1 MFGTRKWEPDQC
13 NQCSQQLVWCGDS
26 GTGSYE
32 KIQGVIHAKINQEN
46 FLEAWG
52 EAASSSAHLLGVVA
66 RGGKVEASQGIEIAG
81 GVVSALTSLKIM
93 DPVLGF
99 ALGMFSS
106 FFSAFYEEGPDKYI
120 MDIVQTVVPDLIE
133 DALVKQTLQ
142 RAEDN
147 LGNFQEDEDMW
158 DQLAR
163 ADPAARKFQCY
174 SKIPNY
180 NNARPDMFGDCWH
193 GAADYPVSEGCSKF
207 VLGGGIKAANMFA
220 LTHINVLRSCAS
232 ADNSGADAYINEA
245 HRLRAV
251 YMLLLRQTVGF
262 LVREWKE
269 KMPSPKMLTYVSAGV
284 FAGGECTGW
293 WPTDTVD
300 PVTGKRFVQDCN
312 LPEADCNFVGYDEM
326 NKPIDDCTN
335 AYKERTFSN
344 FEQQWL
350 FANQFLLAYKPAYSC
365 IDGKNT
371 YTALRQRHLPNVQTL
386 ADCAAQCDLD
396 KSCVHFVLVPPS
408 DAGTGCWLKE
418 TGASFT
424 PDSPDYIVCQP
435 QDENVFGQFECH
447 LDVYYGGGSLINYD
461 VHDDHACASLC
472 LQHSDC
478 KAFTSTQGG
487 GCWLKQDWEHYDFI
501 QLDGNNEHPRSC
513 ARRP

>member
-1 MFGTRKWEPDQC
+1 MYLPLLQGSGPAADVRRKLHVRHDCGDAETPSWGCRVFILAMMATGVLPAALLGVWYWQMGAGPVQPVQPAIGLVQTPSAPSKAPVAAFLRNSANSSSPISLANLAGSGYGGTGGTGGTG
-13 NQCSQQLVWCGDS
+13 GDS

-269 KMPSPKMLTYVSAGV
+269 KMPSPKMLTYVSDGV

-350 FANQFLLAYKPAYSC
+350 FANQFLLAYKPP
-365 IDGKNT
+365 
-371 YTALRQRHLPNVQTL
+371 TAASTARTL
-386 ADCAAQCDLD
+386 IPL
-396 KSCVHFVLVPPS
+396 
-408 DAGTGCWLKE
+408 
-418 TGASFT
+418 
-424 PDSPDYIVCQP
+424 
-435 QDENVFGQFECH
+435 
-447 LDVYYGGGSLINYD
+447 
-461 VHDDHACASLC
+461 
-472 LQHSDC
+472 
-478 KAFTSTQGG
+478 
-487 GCWLKQDWEHYDFI
+487 
-501 QLDGNNEHPRSC
+501 
-513 ARRP
+513 